1 VSHENDD
8 DDLRAEARRERAEQS
23 RAWHWCSDCHG
34 HTGPGSPC
42 YDGPEPEEETMTLA
56 EMFAQ
61 CEDDYLDFD
70 KWTDAPS
77 KRADLAAFI
86 LLDKLQPGGGDIVSA
101 SEHDEFHLSIDC
113 DELAKVGA
121 VFATAPT
128 TTACRCSHDPR
139 RPPHH
144 HAPAACR
151 SAWRTRSRRIA
162 PAPKPSASSTF
173 CCPSVEHPEPAT
185 TWPQHWPCCA
195 CALRMRGARTT
206 LSGCTACIASEW
218 AAGNPSAALCAACPS
233 DQHRERKHEAHHH
246 WIHRR

>member
-1 VSHENDD
+1 MNDFHENDD

-86 LLDKLQPGGGDIVSA
+86 LLDKLQPGGGDIVCA
-101 SEHDEFHLSIDC
+101 SEHDEFRLSIDC
-113 DELAKVGA
+113 DELAKVITQADVRNLTRCG
-121 VFATAPT
+121 VRYSGDYDCLSMFA
-128 TTACRCSHDPR
+128 
-139 RPPHH
+139 
-144 HAPAACR
+144 
-151 SAWRTRSRRIA
+151 
-162 PAPKPSASSTF
+162 
-173 CCPSVEHPEPAT
+173 
-185 TWPQHWPCCA
+185 
-195 CALRMRGARTT
+195 
-206 LSGCTACIASEW
+206 
-218 AAGNPSAALCAACPS
+218 
-233 DQHRERKHEAHHH
+233 
-246 WIHRR
+246 